1 MEAHWKPQPRQI
13 AALARTEDEVL
24 YGGARGGGK
33 TDAGQAWLTYDIENP
48 RYRAL
53 VIRRNADD
61 LRDWIDRARRMYLPT
76 KAEFSGSPVEIKFPS
91 GAIIRT
97 GHLKDENA
105 YSKYQGHE
113 YQKILIEELTHI
125 PRESDYEKLLGS
137 CRSTVPD
144 IAPQVFATTNP
155 DGPGYE
161 WVKERWHIPDEP
173 KENVLTTLEDGRQR
187 VFIPARVED
196 NPVLMESDPGY
207 VKYLESMKDEDLR
220 KAWREGSWAGV
231 QVQGAYYREQ
241 INQARKDGRIGKVP
255 YDQNLPVMTWWDL
268 GIGDSTAIVFF
279 QKYGKEWR
287 WIDTYE
293 AEGEGLQHYA
303 HVLQEKKYL
312 YSEHYFPHDVD
323 VRELGTGK
331 SRRETLE
338 SLGIRVNIVPKLSID
353 DGIQAVRTKLN
364 QVWMDELKNKDA
376 IRALSSYRKEFDEK
390 HGVYKDKP
398 LHDWSS
404 HIADAIRYWA
414 VTPDIYQGELKTSY

>member
-1 MEAHWKPQPRQI
+1 MKVHWKPQPKQI
-13 AALARTEDEVL
+13 QALIRTEDEIL

-33 TDAGQAWLTYDIENP
+33 TDAGQAWLLYDKDKP

-61 LRDWIDRARRMYLPT
+61 LKDWVDRARKMYEGTGAIFTGQP
-76 KAEFSGSPVEIKFPS
+76 AEITFPS

-105 YSKYQGHE
+105 YTKYQGHE

-125 PRESDYEKLLGS
+125 PREGDYEKLLGS

-144 IAPQVFATTNP
+144 IYSQIFATTNP
-155 DGPGYE
+155 DGPGYS
-161 WVKERWHIPDEP
+161 WVKERFNIPDEP
-173 KENVLTTLEDGRQR
+173 TENVLTTLEDERTR

-196 NPVLMESDPGY
+196 NPVLMDADPGY
-207 VKYLESMKDEDLR
+207 VRYLESMKDEDLR

-241 INQARKDGRIGKVP
+241 INQARRENRITKVP
-255 YDQNLPVMTWWDL
+255 YDKNLPVHTWWDL
-268 GIGDSTAIVFF
+268 GIGDSTAIGFF

-293 AEGEGLQHYA
+293 SEGEGLQHYIK
-303 HVLQEKKYL
+303 VLQDKGYI
-312 YSEHYFPHDVD
+312 YGDHYFPHDVE
-323 VRELGTGK
+323 VRELGSGK

-338 SLGIRVNIVPKLSID
+338 SLGVRVNIVPRLSID
-353 DGIQAVRTKLN
+353 DGIQAVRTRLN
-364 QVWMDELKNKDA
+364 QVWIDEESNKDA

-390 HGVYKDKP
+390 HGAYKDKP

-404 HIADAIRYWA
+404 HIADMFRYWA
-414 VTPDIYQGELKTSY
+414 VTPEQYQGVLKTSY

>member
-1 MEAHWKPQPRQI
+1 MAHWKPQKKQI
-13 AALARTEDEVL
+13 AALSRTEDEVL

-33 TDAGQAWLTYDIENP
+33 TDAGQAWLTYDIGNP

-53 VIRRNADD
+53 VVRRNADD
-61 LRDWIDRARRMYLPT
+61 LRDWVDRARRMYLPT
-76 KAEFSGSPVEIKFPS
+76 KAEFAGNPAEIKFPS

-144 IAPQVFATTNP
+144 IFPQVFATTNP
-155 DGPGYE
+155 DGPGYQ
-161 WVKERWHIPDEP
+161 WVKERWMIPDEP
-173 KENVLTTLEDGRQR
+173 KDTVLTELPDGRKR
-187 VFIPARVED
+187 VFIPATVED
-196 NPVLMESDPGY
+196 NPVLITADPGY

-241 INQARKDGRIGKVP
+241 INQARRENRITNVP
-255 YDQNLPVMTWWDL
+255 YEQGLPVYTWWDL

-303 HVLQEKKYL
+303 QVLQNKGYV
-312 YSEHYFPHDVD
+312 YGEHYFPHDVE
-323 VRELGTGK
+323 VRELGSGK

-353 DGIQAVRTKLN
+353 DGIQAVRTRLN
-364 QVWMDELKNKDA
+364 QVWMDEEKNKDA

-390 HGVYKDKP
+390 HGTYKDKP

-414 VTPDIYQGELKTSY
+414 VTPEYYQGELKTSY